1 MRPVAAPYDVVVSTN
16 SGYPLDQNLY
26 QAVKGMAAAER
37 IVRDGGT
44 VIVAAECSD
53 GVPAGSP
60 YAELLA
66 QASSV
71 PALVERFAGRVQTA
85 AEQWQ
90 VQVQARI
97 QSRARVLVH
106 AGGVSDAELSRALLE
121 PAGDIGAAVQDAI
134 ESAPAGAR
142 VCVLPEGP
150 RTIPYI
156 DGDLAAAALIRA

>member
-1 MRPVAAPYDVVVSTN
+1 MVVSTN

-60 YAELLA
+60 YADLLA
-66 QASSV
+66 DASSV
-71 PALVERFAGRVQTA
+71 SALGRRFAGHGPTT

-106 AGGVSDAELSRALLE
+106 ASGVSDAELSRALLE
-121 PAGDIGAAVQDAI
+121 PAADVGVAVQRAI
-134 ESAPAGAR
+134 ESSPGGGR
-142 VCVLPEGP
+142 VCVLPDGP
-150 RTIPYI
+150 RTIPYVK
-156 DGDLAAAALIRA
+156 DHSPAH